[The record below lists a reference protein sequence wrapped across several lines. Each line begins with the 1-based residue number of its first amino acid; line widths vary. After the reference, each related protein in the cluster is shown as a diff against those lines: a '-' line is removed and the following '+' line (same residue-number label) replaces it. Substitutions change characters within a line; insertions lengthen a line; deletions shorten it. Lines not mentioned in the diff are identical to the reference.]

1 MEKKKVSWCEVSGFE
16 QQLDRYSSNGFSRKM
31 IQRRIMVVDIII
43 IGIEVRDKMM
53 HIYLS
58 TKMMIMV
65 SIKITNSYLLL
76 LVL

>member
-1 MEKKKVSWCEVSGFE
+1 
-16 QQLDRYSSNGFSRKM
+16 
-31 IQRRIMVVDIII
+31 MVVDIII

-53 HIYLS
+53 HISLS